1 MSLIHRVLQHI
12 MGWVAR
18 GVCARPALIVWVA
31 VILALGSIGVVATRF
46 KVVNET
52 SDLLSDKYQ
61 SKQYYNELVK
71 DFGSDS
77 RFIVLVHSP
86 DPVQN
91 RKAVDEIGP
100 FLETLKPHI
109 TTVLYKIDFSGV
121 KPRLLFTRDIP
132 ELQKI
137 AKQVEAQA
145 AAQSQNQK
153 KSQQMAL
160 DLNSI
165 LAQANQKFNDK
176 YLRQSSNWKDF
187 TPFVAQF
194 ISILNKVADQA
205 EGKTEVAQSTKIS
218 DNPNAEDY
226 DSNEMLAE
234 HEYFSLQNGHT
245 ILIFAYPGD
254 PDPDGAAPYSQTI
267 DKIKA
272 QLKTLQAKYPGV
284 EMKLTGEPAL
294 DADEIDTSTT
304 DTIKALSIT
313 VALIVGLFLLSYRAF
328 LRPTMAFA
336 VLIMGVLWSLAFALL
351 TVGHFND
358 ISMAVIPM
366 VLGIGIDFGIQ
377 ILGRYEEE
385 LGLGRTV
392 EQAVTASLQHTG
404 VAIITGGST
413 TAVAFLTLCFNDFSG
428 LAELGI
434 IAGASIILLIAANLV
449 VLPAIFILRDRN
461 RSTVQL
467 KAQSSNSAWGFI
479 RDWDQTMVRTPW
491 IWLLISTVIS
501 VISILSLP
509 YLRFDYNLLHLQ
521 NQSASS
527 VKTLYQVMDAS
538 KNIEGDE
545 VSTIYASVVAD
556 NIDQARDL
564 NKKLTALP
572 VVARVDS
579 LLELVP
585 EDQDKK
591 LPIVRRIVAAAAKLN
606 VKPASHT
613 PVDIPKARA
622 DIKSLLSQAKEG
634 EKQAKGYVGISKI
647 ARQAV
652 QAFGDMIPALER
664 ADKALNSAPAPEIQ
678 SRFDASSNG
687 AFTRMQT
694 NIEMLKKQK
703 GDRGLTM
710 ADLPPQLKRLF
721 LAPNGKILLQV
732 YGKKDLWERGPDEEF
747 TKAVTAPDVAPK
759 ATGTPILNYYATELL
774 RVSYLWAAVW
784 AFAAIVVLIFLHFQ
798 SFKYLILTLTPL
810 VLAVL
815 WRTGAMVWLGI
826 EFNPANIVTLPLIIG
841 IDVAF
846 GVYIIDR
853 YREEGKLAIF
863 SGSTGKAIIM
873 SSLTSLFGFSSLL
886 VSNFNGMFSIGQL
899 MSLGLA
905 IGLVTSIF
913 ILPQILALFH
923 PTAPK
928 EEPLPFEEEKLNE
941 TRP

>member
-1 MSLIHRVLQHI
+1 MSLIHRALQYI

-18 GVCARPALIVWVA
+18 GVCAQPALIVVVA
-31 VILALGSIGVVATRF
+31 VVLALGSIWVVATRF
-46 KVVNET
+46 KVVNNT
-52 SDLLSDKYQ
+52 SDLLSDKYP
-61 SKQYYNELVK
+61 SKQNYNELLK

-77 RFIVLVHSP
+77 RFIILIQSP

-91 RKAVDEIGP
+91 RKAADEIGP
-100 FLETLKPHI
+100 FLETLKPHV

-121 KPRLLFTRDIP
+121 KPRLLFTRDVS
-132 ELQKI
+132 ELEKI

-145 AAQSQNQK
+145 AAQTQNQK
-153 KSQQMAL
+153 KSEQIAL

-165 LAQANQKFNDK
+165 LTQANQKFNDK
-176 YLRQSSNWKDF
+176 YLRESKNWKDF

-194 ISILNKVADQA
+194 VSILNKVADQA

-272 QLKTLQAKYPGV
+272 HLKDLGQKMPSV
-284 EMKLTGEPAL
+284 EMRLTGEPAL
-294 DADEIDTSTT
+294 DADEIDTSTN
-304 DTIKALSIT
+304 DTVKAGSIT
-313 VALIVGLFLLSYRAF
+313 VALIIALFLFSYRAF
-328 LRPTMAFA
+328 LRPTMAFV

-385 LGLGRTV
+385 LGNGRKV
-392 EQAVTASLQHTG
+392 QQAVTAALQHTG

-449 VLPAIFILRDRN
+449 VLPSIFILRDRN
-461 RSTVQL
+461 RNTEQL
-467 KAQSSNSAWGFI
+467 QGQSSNSAWHFI
-479 RDWDQTMVRTPW
+479 HNWDHSMVRSPW

-501 VISILSLP
+501 LVSILSLP

-527 VKTLYQVMDAS
+527 VKALYRVMDAS

-564 NKKLTALP
+564 NTKLTALP

-606 VKPASHT
+606 VKPVSLT
-613 PVDIPKARA
+613 PVDIPRARA
-622 DIKSLLSQAKEG
+622 DIKSLLNQAQEG
-634 EKQAKGYVGISKI
+634 EKQAKGYESISKI

-652 QAFGDMIPALER
+652 AAFGSMIPALQR
-664 ADKALNSAPAPEIQ
+664 ADDALNSASTAEIKK
-678 SRFDASSNG
+678 RFDASSTG

-694 NIEMLKKQK
+694 NIEMLKTQK

-747 TKAVTAPDVAPK
+747 TNAVLKVAPK
-759 ATGTPILNYYATELL
+759 ATGTPVLNYYATELL
-774 RVSYLWAAVW
+774 RVSYLWAALW
-784 AFAAIVVLIFLHFQ
+784 AFLAIVVLIFLHFQ
-798 SFKYLILTLTPL
+798 SLKYLLLTLTPL

-886 VSNFNGMFSIGQL
+886 VSKFNGMFSIGQL

-928 EEPLPFEEEKLNE
+928 EEPLPFEKD
-941 TRP
+941 